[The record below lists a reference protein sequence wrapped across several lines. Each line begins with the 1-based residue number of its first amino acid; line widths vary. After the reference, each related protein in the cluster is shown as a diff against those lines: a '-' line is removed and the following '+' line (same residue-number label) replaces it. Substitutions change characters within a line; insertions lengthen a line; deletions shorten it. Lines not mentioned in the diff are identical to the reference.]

1 MEATRTAPRRRWRRS
16 EGSPSSTSPGWR
28 ALELDGR
35 GLTFAYERPGPP
47 GARTIVLLHGWI
59 ATGASNWNGTLTA
72 LAERYHVVALDH
84 RGHGRGIRAD
94 GPFTLED
101 CADDVVALLD
111 VLDVRSA
118 VLVGYSMGG
127 PIAQL
132 TWRRHPERVDALVLC
147 ATAADFTDVPI
158 PALVRQVAGAL
169 VSATL
174 AVTRPVTRPLVRS
187 SRRWWTADPGDDGE
201 LDAGLVDALV
211 GHDAET
217 VHRALHEIVRY
228 DAGEWIGGVDVPT
241 AVIVTRRD
249 RAVSAHRQRELAA
262 AIPGAH
268 VIELDGA
275 HLLPFTDPAA
285 TTRALLRAGELV
297 TPTAPPLRP
306 ARWRAR
312 ARAAWAR
319 LRGSRNARRRA

>member
-1 MEATRTAPRRRWRRS
+1 V
-16 EGSPSSTSPGWR
+16 
-28 ALELDGR
+28 ELDGR
-35 GLTFAYERPGPP
+35 GLTFAYERAGPP
-47 GARTIVLLHGWI
+47 GAPTIVLLHGWV

-111 VLDVRSA
+111 VLGIPSA
-118 VLVGYSMGG
+118 ILVGYSMGG

-132 TWRRHPERVDALVLC
+132 TWRRHPERVEALVLC
-147 ATAADFTDVPI
+147 ATAADFTAVPI
-158 PALVRQVAGAL
+158 PAPVRQVAGAL

-174 AVTRPVTRPLVRS
+174 ALTRPVSRPLLRS
-187 SRRWWTADPGDDGE
+187 SRRWRTLDPGDDGE
-201 LDAGLVDALV
+201 LDTSLVDALA

-228 DAGEWIGGVDVPT
+228 DARDWIGTVDVPT
-241 AVIVTRRD
+241 AVIVTSRD
-249 RAVSAHRQRELAA
+249 RAVNPHRQRELAA

-275 HLLPFTDPAA
+275 HLLPFTDPVETA
-285 TTRALLRAGELV
+285 RALLRAGDLV
-297 TPTAPPLRP
+297 APARP
-306 ARWRAR
+306 ARRGRWWARVRAV
-312 ARAAWAR
+312 WAR
-319 LRGSRNARRRA
+319 LRSRRRAGRPA